1 MSKKAEECVKVVLRC
16 RPMNGTEKE
25 AGRKRIV
32 EMNGETGAIRVTNP
46 NVKEPPKEFTF
57 DGAFDWNSRQCDL
70 YDGTCKA
77 IVNQVME
84 GFNGTVFAYGQ
95 TGTGKTWTME
105 GAAGDAELKGVIP
118 RCFEHIF
125 EEIGAIDEKEFLVR
139 ASYLEIYNEEL
150 RDLLKKDVKN
160 RLELKEDPESGVY
173 VKDLSSFV
181 VKSVKEIDQVFI
193 AGTKNRTVGA
203 TLMNAD
209 SSRSHSIFSIIIEQ
223 SGIVGGETQMA
234 MGKLNLVDLAGSE
247 RQAKTGA
254 AGTRLKEATKINLSL
269 SALGNVIKALVD
281 PKKGHV
287 PYRDSKLTRLLQD
300 SLGGNAKTVMIANM
314 GPADYNF
321 DETINT
327 LRYANRAKS
336 IKNKPKINEDPKD
349 AMLREFQD
357 EIAKLKQ
364 QIASGEG
371 PGGTTV
377 NVTVK
382 KIGLDEAELA
392 AEKEKIRA
400 EIEGDAA
407 KTDEEKSK
415 LLKQQEEAHAKKM
428 AELEEQKAIAARLE
442 MLEGKLVVGGENLL
456 DKVAKE
462 EAAQKRL
469 MAQLEEQKRQE
480 QMLQARMSE
489 QKELNL
495 EKMDHYGSLEE
506 EVRDLDQK
514 LKGGLK
520 QFRQQQQENADARGE
535 FQREMD
541 EMRENI
547 KNLSYKFKFQ
557 QLVLAHYIPEAVLHK
572 IESTAQ
578 YDPVREE
585 WLVIR
590 LNFAGNVLRARS
602 PERYASTKEGAAA
615 LEMAAEAHRQQMMMA
630 NQGGGGY
637 GMAGMGGADAMY
649 EQMRMAGV
657 APSGSPQAPPTED
670 KYLSYAEMAFQEEGD
685 RGGGGGGGPESPTD
699 MDPAVPGA
707 SKPKDANTR
716 AKATKAKLKAA
727 VAASM
732 MLHAGGDQD
741 KDAKEK
747 DKEKEKKRRKKEKKE
762 KKEEE
767 ARASA
772 DGGVAAK
779 AGRPARPGTAGRGRK
794 QGGAAAAAGSEYPE
808 ARGSVEDPLRY

>member
-1 MSKKAEECVKVVLRC
+1 M
-16 RPMNGTEKE
+16 
-25 AGRKRIV
+25 
-32 EMNGETGAIRVTNP
+32 
-46 NVKEPPKEFTF
+46 
-57 DGAFDWNSRQCDL
+57 
-70 YDGTCKA
+70 
-77 IVNQVME
+77 
-84 GFNGTVFAYGQ
+84 
-95 TGTGKTWTME
+95 
-105 GAAGDAELKGVIP
+105 
-118 RCFEHIF
+118 
-125 EEIGAIDEKEFLVR
+125 R

-181 VKSVKEIDQVFI
+181 VKSVQEIDQVFI

-209 SSRSHSIFSIIIEQ
+209 SSRSHSIFSIVIEQ
-223 SGIVGGETQMA
+223 SGTVGGETQMA

-314 GPADYNF
+314 GPADYNY
-321 DETINT
+321 DETLNT

-357 EIAKLKQ
+357 EIAKLKA

-382 KIGLDEAELA
+382 KIGLDEEELE
-392 AEKEKIRA
+392 AEKQKIKA
-400 EIEGDAA
+400 EIEGDTQ
-407 KTDEEKSK
+407 KSEEEKAQ
-415 LLKQQEEAHAKKM
+415 LLKQQEEAHAKKRK
-428 AELEEQKAIAARLE
+428 ELEQQKAIAQRLE

-469 MAQLEEQKRQE
+469 AQKLEEQRRQE
-480 QMLQARMSE
+480 RMLQDRMAE
-489 QKELNL
+489 QEEINL

-506 EVRDLDQK
+506 EVKDLDAK
-514 LKGGLK
+514 LKAGLK
-520 QFRQQQQENADARGE
+520 QYRQQQQENADARGE
-535 FQREMD
+535 FQREME

-547 KNLSYKFKFQ
+547 KQLSYKFKFQ
-557 QLVLAHYIPEAVLHK
+557 QLVLAHYIPETVLHK

-590 LNFAGNVLRARS
+590 LNYAGNVLRARY

-615 LEMAAEAHRQQMMMA
+615 LEMAAAAHRQQMMMA
-630 NQGGGGY
+630 NQAGGGY
-637 GMAGMGGADAMY
+637 GGMGMGMGGDAEMY

-657 APSGSPQAPPTED
+657 VPGSPQAASTEE
-670 KYLSYAEMAFQEEGD
+670 KYLSYAEMAFQEDET
-685 RGGGGGGGPESPTD
+685 GPESPD
-699 MDPAVPGA
+699 AEGGVPGA
-707 SKPKDANTR
+707 KPKDANSR
-716 AKATKAKLKAA
+716 AKATKAKLKA
-727 VAASM
+727 VLAASA
-732 MLHAGGDQD
+732 MLHASDD
-741 KDAKEK
+741 KEK
-747 DKEKEKKRRKKEKKE
+747 GDKEKEKERERRRKKKEKKE
-762 KKEEE
+762 RKKEEQ

-772 DGGVAAK
+772 EGGLRDSSN
-779 AGRPARPGTAGRGRK
+779 GRPARPGTAGRGRK
-794 QGGAAAAAGSEYPE
+794 AASSSTMGSADEYPE
-808 ARGSVEDPLRY
+808 SRGSVEDPLRYA

>member
-1 MSKKAEECVKVVLRC
+1 MVLTAR
-16 RPMNGTEKE
+16 
-25 AGRKRIV
+25 A
-32 EMNGETGAIRVTNP
+32 RVICS
-46 NVKEPPKEFTF
+46 V
-57 DGAFDWNSRQCDL
+57 
-70 YDGTCKA
+70 
-77 IVNQVME
+77 
-84 GFNGTVFAYGQ
+84 
-95 TGTGKTWTME
+95 
-105 GAAGDAELKGVIP
+105 
-118 RCFEHIF
+118 
-125 EEIGAIDEKEFLVR
+125 VR

-223 SGIVGGETQMA
+223 SGLVGGETQMA

-314 GPADYNF
+314 GPADYNY
-321 DETINT
+321 DETLNT

-357 EIAKLKQ
+357 EIAKLKA

-382 KIGLDEAELA
+382 KIGLDEAELE

-400 EIEGDAA
+400 EIEGDPK
-407 KTDEEKSK
+407 KTDEEKAQAV
-415 LLKQQEEAHAKKM
+415 KQQEEAHAKKKK
-428 AELEEQKAIAARLE
+428 ELDEQKAIAQRLE

-469 MAQLEEQKRQE
+469 AQALDEQRRQE
-480 QMLQARMSE
+480 QMLQARMAE

-506 EVRDLDQK
+506 EVKDLDAK
-514 LKGGLK
+514 LKAGLK

-541 EMRENI
+541 EMKENI
-547 KNLSYKFKFQ
+547 KQLSYKFKFQ
-557 QLVLAHYIPEAVLHK
+557 QLVLAHYIPETVLHK

-590 LNFAGNVLRARS
+590 LNFAGNVLRARY

-615 LEMAAEAHRQQMMMA
+615 LEMAAAAHRQQMMMA

-637 GMAGMGGADAMY
+637 GMGGMGGDEAEAAAMY

-657 APSGSPQAPPTED
+657 APTGSPQAAPTED
-670 KYLSYAEMAFQEEGD
+670 KYLSYAEMAFQDDGGNTHGAESPDAE
-685 RGGGGGGGPESPTD
+685 GGGL
-699 MDPAVPGA
+699 GA
-707 SKPKDANTR
+707 KPKDANTR

-732 MLHAGGDQD
+732 MLHAAGDKEKET
-741 KDAKEK
+741 KDK
-747 DKEKEKKRRKKEKKE
+747 DKEKERRRRKKEKKE
-762 KKEEE
+762 KKKEEE

-772 DGGVAAK
+772 EGGVGGGGGGGGLRDSNG
-779 AGRPARPGTAGRGRK
+779 GRPARPGTAGRGRK
-794 QGGAAAAAGSEYPE
+794 ATASASASAASAADQYPE
-808 ARGSVEDPLRY
+808 SRGTLDSAGY

>member
-1 MSKKAEECVKVVLRC
+1 M
-16 RPMNGTEKE
+16 
-25 AGRKRIV
+25 
-32 EMNGETGAIRVTNP
+32 
-46 NVKEPPKEFTF
+46 
-57 DGAFDWNSRQCDL
+57 
-70 YDGTCKA
+70 
-77 IVNQVME
+77 
-84 GFNGTVFAYGQ
+84 
-95 TGTGKTWTME
+95 
-105 GAAGDAELKGVIP
+105 
-118 RCFEHIF
+118 
-125 EEIGAIDEKEFLVR
+125 VR

-160 RLELKEDPESGVY
+160 RLELKEDPDTGVY

-209 SSRSHSIFSIIIEQ
+209 SSRSHSIFSIVIEQ
-223 SGIVGGETQMA
+223 SGIVGGETHMA

-314 GPADYNF
+314 GPADYNY
-321 DETINT
+321 DETLNT

-357 EIAKLKQ
+357 EIAKLKA

-371 PGGTTV
+371 PGGTTI

-382 KIGLDEAELA
+382 KIGLDEEELE
-392 AEKEKIRA
+392 AEKAKIRA
-400 EIEGDAA
+400 EIEGDAQ
-407 KTDEEKSK
+407 KSDEEKAR

-428 AELEEQKAIAARLE
+428 KELDEQKAIAQRLE

-469 MAQLEEQKRQE
+469 ALQLQEQQRQE
-480 QMLQARMSE
+480 QMLQARMAE

-495 EKMDHYGSLEE
+495 EKMAHYGSLEE
-506 EVRDLDQK
+506 EVKDLDAK
-514 LKGGLK
+514 LKAGLK

-535 FQREMD
+535 FQREME

-547 KNLSYKFKFQ
+547 KQLSYKFKFQ
-557 QLVLAHYIPEAVLHK
+557 QLVLAHYIPETVLHK

-590 LNFAGNVLRARS
+590 LNYAGNVLRARY

-615 LEMAAEAHRQQMMMA
+615 LEMAAAAHRQQMMMA
-630 NQGGGGY
+630 NRAGSVYGGY
-637 GMAGMGGADAMY
+637 GGMGMGGDAEAAMY

-657 APSGSPQAPPTED
+657 APGPLEAAPTEE
-670 KYLSYAEMAFQEEGD
+670 KYLSYAEMAFQEDGGSPGGDSPDTEG
-685 RGGGGGGGPESPTD
+685 G
-699 MDPAVPGA
+699 VLGA
-707 SKPKDANTR
+707 KPKDANSR

-732 MLHAGGDQD
+732 MLHAGDEED
-741 KDAKEK
+741 KGA
-747 DKEKEKKRRKKEKKE
+747 KEKEKEKERRRKKKEKRKKE
-762 KKEEE
+762 D
-767 ARASA
+767 ARTSA
-772 DGGVAAK
+772 EGGLRDSSN
-779 AGRPARPGTAGRGRK
+779 GRPARPGTAGKGRK
-794 QGGAAAAAGSEYPE
+794 SAASLSAMGSADEYPE
-808 ARGSVEDPLRY
+808 SRGSVEYPYR

>member
-1 MSKKAEECVKVVLRC
+1 M
-16 RPMNGTEKE
+16 
-25 AGRKRIV
+25 
-32 EMNGETGAIRVTNP
+32 
-46 NVKEPPKEFTF
+46 
-57 DGAFDWNSRQCDL
+57 
-70 YDGTCKA
+70 
-77 IVNQVME
+77 
-84 GFNGTVFAYGQ
+84 
-95 TGTGKTWTME
+95 
-105 GAAGDAELKGVIP
+105 
-118 RCFEHIF
+118 
-125 EEIGAIDEKEFLVR
+125 
-139 ASYLEIYNEEL
+139 
-150 RDLLKKDVKN
+150 KN

-181 VKSVKEIDQVFI
+181 VKSVQEIDQVFI

-209 SSRSHSIFSIIIEQ
+209 SSRSHSIFSIVIEQ
-223 SGIVGGETQMA
+223 SGTVGGETQMA

-314 GPADYNF
+314 GPADYNY
-321 DETINT
+321 DETLNT

-357 EIAKLKQ
+357 EIAKLKA

-382 KIGLDEAELA
+382 KIGLDEEELE
-392 AEKEKIRA
+392 AEKQKIKA
-400 EIEGDAA
+400 EIEGDTQ
-407 KTDEEKSK
+407 KSEEEKAR
-415 LLKQQEEAHAKKM
+415 LLKQQEEAHAKKKK
-428 AELEEQKAIAARLE
+428 ELDEQKAIAQRLE

-469 MAQLEEQKRQE
+469 AQKLEEQRRQE
-480 QMLQARMSE
+480 QMLQARMAE
-489 QKELNL
+489 QKDLNL

-506 EVRDLDQK
+506 EVKDLDAK
-514 LKGGLK
+514 LKAGLK
-520 QFRQQQQENADARGE
+520 QYRQQQQENADARGE
-535 FQREMD
+535 FQREME

-547 KNLSYKFKFQ
+547 KQLSYKFKFQ
-557 QLVLAHYIPEAVLHK
+557 QLVLAHYIPETVLHK

-590 LNFAGNVLRARS
+590 LNYAGNVLRARY

-615 LEMAAEAHRQQMMMA
+615 LEMAAAAHRQQMMMA
-630 NQGGGGY
+630 NQAGGGY
-637 GMAGMGGADAMY
+637 GGMGMGMGGDAEMY

-657 APSGSPQAPPTED
+657 APGSPQAAPTEE
-670 KYLSYAEMAFQEEGD
+670 KYLSYAEMAFQEDEA
-685 RGGGGGGGPESPTD
+685 GPESPD
-699 MDPAVPGA
+699 AEGGVPGA
-707 SKPKDANTR
+707 KPKDANSR
-716 AKATKAKLKAA
+716 AKATKAKLKA
-727 VAASM
+727 VLAASA
-732 MLHAGGDQD
+732 MLHASDDKEKGD
-741 KDAKEK
+741 K
-747 DKEKEKKRRKKEKKE
+747 DKEKERERRRKKKEKKE
-762 KKEEE
+762 RKKGEH

-772 DGGVAAK
+772 EGGLRDSSN
-779 AGRPARPGTAGRGRK
+779 GRPARPGTAGRGRK
-794 QGGAAAAAGSEYPE
+794 TVSSSTVGSADEYPE
-808 ARGSVEDPLRY
+808 SRGSVEDPLRYA